1 MSGRRSARLDFS
13 KQLIRDIRGLLWVV
27 TVGGLGL
34 AALCLYHTKCNPN
47 KAQHPKSIAP
57 QLFF

>member
-1 MSGRRSARLDFS
+1 MSIKEGRE
-13 KQLIRDIRGLLWVV
+13 W
-27 TVGGLGL
+27 L